1 VSDLVDISGRPAL
14 VTGVLTHELTAD
26 RAEEAFRTAQD
37 SEASGKVLV
46 SLWHDD
52 DLGRDGGPT
61 DAATPTAPTGGTA

>member
-1 VSDLVDISGRPAL
+1 VSDLVDISVRPAL

-26 RAEEAFRTAQD
+26 RAEEAFRAAQD

-61 DAATPTAPTGGTA
+61 DAAATAPTGGTA